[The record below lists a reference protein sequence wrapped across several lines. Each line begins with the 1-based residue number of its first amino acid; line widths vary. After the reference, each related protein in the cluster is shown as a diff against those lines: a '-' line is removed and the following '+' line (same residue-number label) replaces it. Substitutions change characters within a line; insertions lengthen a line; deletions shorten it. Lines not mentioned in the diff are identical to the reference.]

1 MLNQLK
7 IVTEIENML
16 PYRDNGLDI
25 FLKMSGPEVKRK
37 KKELVKIL
45 KINGLSITVKT
56 NFKTGDF
63 LDIHFNLIKQIYQLH

>member
-1 MLNQLK
+1 
-7 IVTEIENML
+7 
-16 PYRDNGLDI
+16 
-25 FLKMSGPEVKRK
+25 MSGPEVKRK

>member
-1 MLNQLK
+1 
-7 IVTEIENML
+7 
-16 PYRDNGLDI
+16 
-25 FLKMSGPEVKRK
+25 MSAPEVKRK

-56 NFKTGDF
+56 NFKTGDL